1 MKALFCGIAALLAAG
16 CTSPSEDEGDSFHA
30 FVYGYITGLQ
40 VTPGAFGIFLESE
53 GDPPVF
59 RFTDS
64 ARYELTVSETAY
76 VAVDSMDLAKTVTY
90 RTCEVTGG
98 TGMAT
103 IPWSDVYVPVT
114 IRAGT
119 WDWDFDPGPRLWLEM
134 DTSVSYQGES
144 IANKYFEGTVT
155 VTCSR

>member
-1 MKALFCGIAALLAAG
+1 MRALFCGIAALLAAG
-16 CTSPSEDEGDSFHA
+16 CTSSSEDSGDSFHA

-40 VTPGAFGIFLESE
+40 ATPGAFGVFLESVGE
-53 GDPPVF
+53 PPVF

-64 ARYELTVSETAY
+64 VRYELIVGETAY
-76 VAVDSMDLAKTVTY
+76 VAVDSLDVADTVTY
-90 RTCEVTGG
+90 RACEVTGG

-103 IPWSDVYVPVT
+103 IPWSDVYVPVS

-119 WDWDFDPGPRLWLEM
+119 WGWDFDLGPRLWLEV
-134 DTSVSYQGES
+134 DTAVSYQGQS
-144 IANKYFEGTVT
+144 IVNKYFEGTVT